1 MVGERRQG
9 MGACETTEGAM
20 SGRSKKRKIGPVP
33 DKTFSEGHAMPFS
46 GGSVWRNSWASA
58 WGYRDGSDG
67 STDAD
72 ADAVD
77 DDDDEGAS
85 EQVSERE
92 EVSAR
97 NVMELIGLLFGTGGA
112 IMEQAALAR
121 ASALFTFFDDGTC
134 ASSSV
139 QCLSR
144 RQISDT
150 GTTLGMAAKTIALSF
165 CKPGGMIENLLTGSL
180 NYDMATYGAHLGS
193 KFGKGSWCPK
203 SRKLVGC
210 RLLDR
215 THCADV

>member
-1 MVGERRQG
+1 
-9 MGACETTEGAM
+9 M

-72 ADAVD
+72 AGD
-77 DDDDEGAS
+77 DDADDADADDK
-85 EQVSERE
+85 QDSERE
-92 EVSAR
+92 EESAR
-97 NVMELIGLLFGTGGA
+97 NVMDLIGLLFGTGGA

-144 RQISDT
+144 RQINDT
-150 GTTLGMAAKTIALSF
+150 GTTLGMAAKAFALSF
-165 CKPGGMIENLLTGSL
+165 CKSGGVIENLLTGSL

-210 RLLDR
+210 RPLDR
-215 THCADV
+215 AHCVDV